1 MRKIPILIATAALA
15 VLPMA
20 LAPTEASASC
30 SGRKNTGT
38 VLGGI
43 GGALVGSSVSR
54 GSTGGAIIGGLGGAV
69 VGHQI
74 AKSGCARTVT
84 RYRTVP
90 ARTAQ
95 AQPQPA
101 RRVYYD
107 QYGNP
112 VGQAVQ
118 TASNR

>member
-1 MRKIPILIATAALA
+1 MRKILPLIATAALVA
-15 VLPMA
+15 LPMA
-20 LAPTEASASC
+20 FGPTTASASC
-30 SGRKNTGT
+30 SGRTNTGT

-43 GGALVGSSVSR
+43 GGALVGSSVTR
-54 GSTGGAIIGGLGGAV
+54 GSTGGTILGGLGGAV

-74 AKSGCARTVT
+74 AKGGCGRTVT
-84 RYRTVP
+84 RYRTTS

-112 VGQAVQ
+112 VGQVVQ
-118 TASNR
+118 TASAR